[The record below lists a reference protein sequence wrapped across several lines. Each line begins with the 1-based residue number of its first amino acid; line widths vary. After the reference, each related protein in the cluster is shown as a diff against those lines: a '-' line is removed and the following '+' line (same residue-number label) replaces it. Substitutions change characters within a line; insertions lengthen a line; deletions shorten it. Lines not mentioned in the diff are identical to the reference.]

1 MQRNTQWTAALMGI
15 GAAAAL
21 LLPTAG
27 ASAAPAGRKGDDK
40 NGRPIVV
47 ARTDRQTWGKD
58 SRPVVRSDKDRQVA
72 NRDNDRNDKDR
83 PVANRDNDRKDKD
96 RPVANR
102 DNDRNDKDRPA
113 YNRDNDRKDYDR
125 GNDRKDYDRDND
137 RRDCDR
143 RDGDGVFVGH
153 AENVDRIR
161 GHMDIYISGVGTFD
175 VDIRSMRVTYGGRRA
190 SFQDMVGGY
199 PIRIYGERRG
209 GVIRASVVDID
220 L

>member
-83 PVANRDNDRKDKD
+83 P
-96 RPVANR
+96 
-102 DNDRNDKDRPA
+102 A
-113 YNRDNDRKDYDR
+113 YNRGNDRKDYDR